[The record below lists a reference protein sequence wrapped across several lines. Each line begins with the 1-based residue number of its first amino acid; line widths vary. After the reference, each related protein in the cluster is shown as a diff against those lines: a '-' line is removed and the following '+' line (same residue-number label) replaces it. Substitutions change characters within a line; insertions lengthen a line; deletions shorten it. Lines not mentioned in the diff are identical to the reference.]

1 MSPNQR
7 PSIIPDAHTIET
19 LHHVQSSSILE
30 SRTTTEKEPESTT
43 SLNNE
48 KNEPNKTANRA
59 RESSCRVCLKSFKP
73 DDFSKTCYECK
84 YRVCED
90 CASYSKMV
98 MYCSP
103 SHHILIVY
111 RVSFHRKLWKTL
123 GLDDCRAFDKQWN
136 TSLSHSC
143 IPLQSFITKHRCC
156 HRRWL
161 SACVSFCVYPGQRR
175 GLGELLFCRVCLLHA
190 DVCTHTTSIDFSF
203 LPSWTLLPL
212 LNINLFSNEND
223 GHPHELHRIL
233 GVVVFVVERCLQEY
247 ASLKTLLTPI

>member
-30 SRTTTEKEPESTT
+30 TRTTTEKEPESTT

-98 MYCSP
+98 MYCSL
-103 SHHILIVY
+103 SHHRLS
-111 RVSFHRKLWKTL
+111 VSVEL
-123 GLDDCRAFDKQWN
+123 FDKQWN
-136 TSLSHSC
+136 ALFTFMY
-143 IPLQSFITKHRCC
+143 IPLQSFIFLNNADSLHVYRIAYIQD
-156 HRRWL
+156 
-161 SACVSFCVYPGQRR
+161 SAEDLVSFFVALSCVPAYN
-175 GLGELLFCRVCLLHA
+175 A
-190 DVCTHTTSIDFSF
+190 DVCVLMYWFSFSVPHEHCRCSTSISDEQWRRHHHEF
-203 LPSWTLLPL
+203 L
-212 LNINLFSNEND
+212 
-223 GHPHELHRIL
+223 RIP
-233 GVVVFVVERCLQEY
+233 GAVVFVVERCLQEY
-247 ASLKTLLTPI
+247 ASLKILLTPI